1 MAASRDAITADGAL
15 VEPRHCAVHLTRRLR
30 VDNAVDTEVL
40 RVLKQLGIDAAVKAL
55 MAQTSE
61 ISAAQRQLE
70 LALAGGTFL
79 GGVCEQITQ
88 RFRDHQRERRSMTAG
103 RYH

>member
-61 ISAAQRQLE
+61 ISAAQGNSNWRWQE
-70 LALAGGTFL
+70 AHFSAA
-79 GGVCEQITQ
+79 CA
-88 RFRDHQRERRSMTAG
+88 SK
-103 RYH
+103 